1 MSETPQLTVPTA
13 FNDISQLAEGMSDRV
28 DEERLMLY
36 GPGPVDDN
44 SWIRF
49 SVLLMDQSVA
59 LAGVGRAVASI
70 DGGEERPEVARF
82 DIVLDNLQ
90 FEGTSE
96 VVYERML
103 VYRSEAFAEAPA
115 TGEVNAEEVEEAEA
129 AVAEEEVGLGEVEA
143 AEELQ
148 SFADE
153 ELSEDPT
160 MVASAE
166 EYAEHVQATAEHEVE
181 DAAEHE
187 PYEEAPATDI
197 MMEEAVSDVG
207 DDDVVAHDDVADD
220 VVADEVAA
228 DEVEEYAP
236 PATEAEGFADV
247 HTDDLEGP
255 ADDWGTGEV
264 DVSDMD
270 EVAVADVDAPPSAP
284 PPAPPS
290 QPPGFVIQAAEG
302 ALTRPSR
309 GATWTPDLA
318 LAPDPRHP
326 SGLFPYAGG
335 LPIPELAPRP
345 DLDPSYHIRPAPRP
359 VEAGGDSTDLEGV
372 GATAAYEDVG
382 TEVYGDDEPAEAL
395 EEAEAAPAFD
405 EAPAEI
411 EPVETGGLDYEEDY
425 EPEADAASFDDLA
438 TEVVEE
444 ASDYDEPPAEGYDDA
459 EATRMEIEAPDEP

>member
-1 MSETPQLTVPTA
+1 
-13 FNDISQLAEGMSDRV
+13 MSDRV

-70 DGGEERPEVARF
+70 DGGDERPEVARF

-90 FEGTSE
+90 FEGSSE

-115 TGEVNAEEVEEAEA
+115 TGEVSTEEVDAAEA
-129 AVAEEEVGLGEVEA
+129 ALVEDEVGLDEVGLEEVEA
-143 AEELQ
+143 AEELP
-148 SFADE
+148 SFADG
-153 ELSEDPT
+153 ELAEDPT
-160 MVASAE
+160 MVASAD
-166 EYAEHVQATAEHEVE
+166 EYAEHVQATAEDELAVE
-181 DAAEHE
+181 DGAEAVEMVADEHE
-187 PYEEAPATDI
+187 PYAEAPPTDVV
-197 MMEEAVSDVG
+197 MDDAVSAVAEEAV
-207 DDDVVAHDDVADD
+207 AEE
-220 VVADEVAA
+220 EVAA
-228 DEVEEYAP
+228 DEIEEYAP
-236 PATEAEGFADV
+236 ASTEAEGFADA

-264 DVSDMD
+264 DVSDID
-270 EVAVADVDAPPSAP
+270 EVDVADVADVEVPPSAA

-290 QPPGFVIQAAEG
+290 QPPGFVLEPADG

-309 GATWTPDLA
+309 GATWTPNLA

-359 VEAGGDSTDLEGV
+359 VESGGDSTDLEGV
-372 GATAAYEDVG
+372 GATSAYEDVG
-382 TEVYGDDEPAEAL
+382 TEVYDEGQPAEAI
-395 EEAEAAPAFD
+395 EEAEVEATPVEEAANDDVPAD
-405 EAPAEI
+405 I

-425 EPEADAASFDDLA
+425 EQAADAASFDDLA

-444 ASDYDEPPAEGYDDA
+444 ASDYDEPPAEGFDDA
-459 EATRMEIEAPDEP
+459 EATRMEIEAPEEQ